1 MTPADFQA
9 SRRWIPTSFG
19 ETAYVERG
27 EGPAALFVHGFPL
40 NGFHWRDALE
50 AMGDR
55 RRCIAPDLMG
65 LGHTRAGPDQDLSFA
80 SQARMLLKF
89 LDALGVETV
98 DLVGNDSGGAVCQ
111 VIAATAPQRVRSLV
125 LTNCDTADN
134 TSPPALASTVA
145 LARQGQLGE
154 ALARVLSRPEL
165 ARSPAGLGS
174 TFEFPERLTP
184 ELLEVYLGPLAASP
198 ERLRQVD
205 RYVLAIS
212 ASHLTEYEPALRRL
226 TAPTLIVWGEA
237 DVFFE
242 VKWAHWLADVIPGVR
257 RLEVLNGAKLFFPE
271 ERPET
276 LIPLIREHWQAAEAS
291 VSRAPVDA
299 G

>member
-1 MTPADFQA
+1 MTPAEFHA
-9 SRRWIPTSFG
+9 ARRRIATSLG
-19 ETAYVERG
+19 DTAYVERG

-40 NGFHWRDALE
+40 NGFHWRHALE
-50 AMGDR
+50 ALSDA

-65 LGHTRAGPDQDLSFA
+65 LGHTRAGPDQDLAFA
-80 SQARMLLKF
+80 SQARMLLEF
-89 LDALGVETV
+89 LDALGIETV
-98 DLVGNDSGGAVCQ
+98 DLVGNDSGGAVAQ

-125 LTNCDTADN
+125 LTNCDASDN

-184 ELLEVYLGPLAASP
+184 ELLEVYLGPLAQTP
-198 ERLRQVD
+198 ERRAQVD
-205 RYVLAIS
+205 RYALAIS

-226 TAPTLIVWGEA
+226 TAPTLIVWGDA
-237 DVFFE
+237 DVFFD
-242 VKWAHWLADVIPGVR
+242 VTWAHWLAEVIPGVR
-257 RLEVLNGAKLFFPE
+257 RLEVLSGARLFFPE
-271 ERPET
+271 ERPDT
-276 LIPLIREHWQAAEAS
+276 LIPLIREHWQAAETAQGR
-291 VSRAPVDA
+291 VSAVAD
-299 G
+299 